1 MTKDATMPAPSDG
14 GTVRGESEGEETRES
29 EYFTEAEMASLDPK
43 LQALARRN
51 SKPGPFGLKTQL
63 VWRKRIPYRGSA
75 RAHVVRRLPGFVR
88 QVAVIRLVR
97 DCGYVQRV
105 RSDGGRSSPV
115 DAPQLQGETA
125 PENSPDVLRLRRH
138 AELHPRLVT

>member
-63 VWRKRIPYRGSA
+63 VWRNVFLIGGLHVLMLYGGYLGLYAKWQSYAWYVTVGMCSA
-75 RAHVVRRLPGFVR
+75 FGVTAGAHRLWTT
-88 QVAVIRLVR
+88 
-97 DCGYVQRV
+97 
-105 RSDGGRSSPV
+105 
-115 DAPQLQGETA
+115 PQLQGETA